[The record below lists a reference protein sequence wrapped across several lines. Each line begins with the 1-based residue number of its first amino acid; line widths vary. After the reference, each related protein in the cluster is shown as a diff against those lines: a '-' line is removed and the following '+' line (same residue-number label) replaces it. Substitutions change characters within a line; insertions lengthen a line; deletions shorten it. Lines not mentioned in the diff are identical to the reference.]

1 MTEATPATLAGAHAT
16 AHPAGKGRALW
27 KLGGGLFGLA
37 AIGLV
42 GALMLAGTGVKPN
55 PAAAGETAAA
65 VREKLVVTI
74 TESGEVDAKHSTD
87 VRCEV
92 EGQSFVVW
100 VIEEGNTVK
109 KGDKLIE
116 LDAADLQ
123 EKLQTQDMVYKTAKA
138 AFDKADQAYLISKSL
153 RESALSVAQLKAKF
167 ALLDLKKFL
176 GTDLADRLIKA
187 DGALAADVLLKD
199 KALGGAA
206 LQQLRKLQTDIDLAN
221 QKLSR
226 AKDKLEWTEKLKEKG
241 YVTGSELE
249 ADRLD
254 CRSQEV
260 LLDQA
265 RTELELFVAYAF
277 QKSLEQAYT
286 DWLEAKRECE
296 RIDAR
301 TKSDMEAAKAT
312 RDVGEE
318 GLVLE
323 EVHLKKAKDQ
333 VAKCTILAPQQ
344 GMVVYDTSGNRWN
357 QNFVLEPGATVRNQQ
372 TLLKLPDMT
381 EMHVKAKLHESVVK
395 QVSDKAPAYVTI
407 DAFPGDRLTGTV
419 TKIAIMPDRGN
430 FWLNP
435 GLKSYITEVTL
446 DKTPPN
452 LKPGMSAQ
460 VEILVDTRPSVL
472 QVPVSAV
479 FVDKG
484 FQVAYVR
491 TPEGAA
497 ETRRVEVGLSNDKR
511 IEITKGIEEGEVVY
525 LFKPPAAPE
534 LKVSE
539 EDLKKSLQA
548 KEPPQPKENGWRPA
562 VKPDMGGGSAD
573 AADPAKPAE
582 TAAAKAPE
590 FRFAGQENLAPEK
603 LKTLREKF
611 EKLSPDERREFLK
624 RIAENAAKE
633 KDKEQEKGKEPAA
646 PADSKERRP

>member
-1 MTEATPATLAGAHAT
+1 MTEATPVPIAGASA
-16 AHPAGKGRALW
+16 APQAAARRRARW

-37 AIGLV
+37 VLGV
-42 GALMLAGTGVKPN
+42 AGTLLVAGNGAKPD
-55 PAAAGETAAA
+55 PAAAGETATA

-74 TESGEVDAKHSTD
+74 TESGEVDAKKSTD

-92 EGQSFVVW
+92 EGQSFIVW
-100 VIEEGNTVK
+100 VIEEGTLVK
-109 KGDKLIE
+109 KGDKLVE

-123 EKLQTQDMVYKTAKA
+123 EKLQTQDMAYKTAKA

-153 RESALSVAQLKAKF
+153 RESALSAAQLKARF
-167 ALLDLKKFL
+167 ALLDLKKSL

-187 DGALAADVLLKD
+187 DGAIAADVLLKD
-199 KALGGAA
+199 KALGGSA

-265 RTELELFVAYAF
+265 KTELELFVEYAF
-277 QKSLEQAYT
+277 QKSIEQAYT
-286 DWLEAKRECE
+286 DWLEAKRECD

-312 RDVGEE
+312 RDVSEQ

-323 EVHLKKAKDQ
+323 DIHLKKAKDQ
-333 VAKCTILAPQQ
+333 VAKCTISAPQQ
-344 GMVVYDTSGNRWN
+344 GLVVYDTSGNRWN

-395 QVSDKAPAYVTI
+395 QVSEKAPAYVTI

-460 VEILVDTRPSVL
+460 VEILVDSRDRVL
-472 QVPVSAV
+472 QVPASAV
-479 FVDKG
+479 YVDKG
-484 FQVAYVR
+484 FQVAYVK
-491 TPEGAA
+491 TPLGAV

-511 IEITKGIEEGEVVY
+511 IEITKGLEENEVVY
-525 LFKPPAAPE
+525 LFKPPGAQE

-539 EDLKKSLQA
+539 EEMKKSLEA
-548 KEPPQPKENGWRPA
+548 KEPPKPKENGWHPA
-562 VKPDMGGGSAD
+562 VKPEMGGDHAD
-573 AADPAKPAE
+573 AAEPAKPAE
-582 TAAAKAPE
+582 AAAAKGPE
-590 FRFAGQENLAPEK
+590 FKFAGQENLAPEK
-603 LKTLREKF
+603 LKALREKF
-611 EKLSPDERREFLK
+611 EKLSPDERQEFLK
-624 RIAENAAKE
+624 RIAENAANKD
-633 KDKEQEKGKEPAA
+633 KDKEKGPTADA
-646 PADSKERRP
+646 PADSKDRRP